1 MYMYLKKQRFLSLK
15 CEIYLFG
22 INNHIS
28 KMALAKTE
36 KKTKNPPK
44 IEQLTK
50 SVQSCLFTCIQPL
63 SRIMLDIT
71 YTFDNHLFT
80 GLRPFLYRCDDIIY
94 HRLDPELRLH

>member
-1 MYMYLKKQRFLSLK
+1 
-15 CEIYLFG
+15 
-22 INNHIS
+22 
-28 KMALAKTE
+28 MALAKTE

-44 IEQLTK
+44 IEQLTT

-80 GLRPFLYRCDDIIY
+80 GLKPFLYRCDDIIY
-94 HRLDPELRLH
+94 HRLDPELRFH

>member
-1 MYMYLKKQRFLSLK
+1 
-15 CEIYLFG
+15 
-22 INNHIS
+22 
-28 KMALAKTE
+28 MALAKTE
-36 KKTKNPPK
+36 KKTKPPPPK

>member
-36 KKTKNPPK
+36 KKLKTPQKLNNLPSRYK
-44 IEQLTK
+44 VVYLH
-50 SVQSCLFTCIQPL
+50 VYNLYRGSCLTLHIL
-63 SRIMLDIT
+63 STTT
-71 YTFDNHLFT
+71 YLQV
-80 GLRPFLYRCDDIIY
+80 
-94 HRLDPELRLH
+94 